1 MSERDGQEY
10 IIPTGP
16 FDYVDPMTFNKGP
29 LANDKESNEILVELG
44 LPPLASRK
52 RKKKTKKKGEEG
64 ESDDEDGDSDSDEEE
79 SDDVPVAKKAR
90 RKFKPPVS
98 AKSRKKVAVPTE
110 APLKDI
116 SSDIIIVSILVI
128 LIITLIKVSLI
139 LIQPKVKIEG
149 DEESTTANVTEKI
162 KSRARDEKSI
172 PSARVLVRTISLFHD
187 VVCILKLE
195 GAVGIF

>member
-90 RKFKPPVS
+90 RKFKSPAS

-116 SSDIIIVSILVI
+116 SSDIIIVSIIVI

-162 KSRARDEKSI
+162 KSRARDEKPI